1 MDGNEE
7 INRFLARQELR
18 YATSTDKGR
27 KIKEETVIGRI
38 RVNQMREFCDEAEG
52 IADEFIDFKKHSRA
66 WWDRMT
72 DGGKSD
78 VIRFA
83 IYPYDGAKRWEFFE
97 ELHRKYPLVNLD
109 FFEEHLEKLFSQR
122 LRGRIEKDD
131 MSEKPEIITM
141 FVSVAV
147 TIVFLSVIIPLWALG
162 II

>member
-1 MDGNEE
+1 MDGNNEM
-7 INRFLARQELR
+7 NKFLARQELR

-27 KIKEETVIGRI
+27 KVKEEMVIGSI
-38 RVNQMREFCDEAEG
+38 KLNQMREFYDEAEK

-83 IYPYDGAKRWEFFE
+83 IYPDDGAKRWEFFE
-97 ELHRKYPLVNLD
+97 ELHRKYPLVNRE

-122 LRGRIEKDD
+122 LRERVVKDD

-141 FVSVAV
+141 CVSIAV

>member
-7 INRFLARQELR
+7 INRFLVRQELW
-18 YATSTDKGR
+18 YATRTDEIR
-27 KIKEETVIGRI
+27 KVKEGMIIERTKL
-38 RVNQMREFCDEAEG
+38 NQMRDFCDEAEK
-52 IADEFIDFKKHSRA
+52 IADKFIDFKKHSRA

-83 IYPYDGAKRWEFFE
+83 IYPDDGAKRWEFFE
-97 ELHRKYPLVNLD
+97 ELHRKYPLVNRD

-122 LRGRIEKDD
+122 LRQRVVKDD

-141 FVSVAV
+141 CVSIAV
-147 TIVFLSVIIPLWALG
+147 TIVFLAVIIPLWALG